1 MTDQAELTIVYD
13 QEMKPISAMCTG
25 CREHMPTPPAHMANS
40 ADIIVWLSERY
51 LEHRKLKHATQDEK
65 RRVPRD

>member
-40 ADIIVWLSERY
+40 ADIFVWLSERY
-51 LEHRKLKHATQDEK
+51 LEHRN
-65 RRVPRD
+65 